1 MKDNLCLGLISWLEI
16 KETSEVLLLEKAS
29 KYKFFL
35 ESKSHVCCSSL
46 EEISKTA
53 FQKDNASSFDI
64 ILGLEILET
73 EEEPERLLS
82 IIKAL
87 LTQDGK
93 LFLGADNRLGVRY
106 LCGEKDPYT
115 QRCFDGLDNYKDY
128 QVGRALSGRCYAKA
142 ELKAILMRAG
152 FGPKFYSVFP
162 TLENPQLIIAE
173 DYVPNE
179 RISAR
184 YSPMYRNPDTVFLQE
199 EQICDDFA
207 QNGIMHIMAN
217 SFLIE
222 CTLNNYFMD
231 VKQVAL
237 SLNRGE
243 ENAQETI
250 ICSDRVE
257 KKAIFSKG
265 HKNLKNLDRN
275 MQMLAT
281 HGISTV
287 SGQWEGQTYVMP
299 YMDAPL
305 GNVYLQHLLR
315 EDADEFLLRMDQF
328 KDLIL
333 QSSEIVDENESG
345 MILKDGY
352 IDMVP
357 LNSFFQDGKFIFFD
371 QEFCVHNYPVNAIL
385 YRAIIIVYEQM
396 AEHEALVPI
405 DLIWKRYGLND
416 RLDYLNALTTQ
427 FINDLRN
434 YQELVTFYDT
444 HMRNDWIADYNRERL
459 DRALTGMNV
468 YESYQGDN
476 CFKGVE
482 DKKIF
487 LFGAGK
493 WCDKFLDFYRND
505 NVYGILDNDEQKWG
519 TEMHGIPIA
528 SPDSIVEEQEAYKVI
543 ICAKHFEPIFR
554 QLKRMQVAHIGIYD
568 ATYYN
573 RERLG
578 RVVNKQDIY
587 EPYQGDNCFKGVEDK
602 KIFLFGAGRWCD
614 KFLDFYRNDNV
625 YKILDNDEQKWGT
638 EMHGIPI
645 ASPDSIVGEQEAYK
659 VIICAKHFEPIF
671 RQLKR
676 MQVAHIGIYDA
687 TYYNRERLGRVV
699 NKQDIYE
706 PYQGDN
712 CFKEL
717 EDKKIF
723 LFGAGKWCDKFLA
736 FYKNDYNICRILDN
750 DEQKWGTEMH
760 GIPIASPDSIVGEQE
775 AYKVIIC
782 AKRYEPIF
790 RQLKRMQVIHIG
802 IYDANYI
809 YAGRQAL
816 NIVPSNGE
824 KKKYHIGY
832 ISGTFDLFHIG
843 HINILRRAKEQ
854 CDYLIAAVTADEYV
868 RSHKN
873 KEPTIPFGERAQ
885 VLSSCKYVDE
895 VVGVPVNYVGTV
907 EAFQKYHFDCQFCGS
922 DCENDS
928 WWLEQKD
935 YLQRHGSDLHFF
947 PYTEQTSSTKIRA
960 LIDKGL
966 L

>member
-1 MKDNLCLGLISWLEI
+1 MKGNLCLGLISWLEI

-528 SPDSIVEEQEAYKVI
+528 SPDSIV
-543 ICAKHFEPIFR
+543 
-554 QLKRMQVAHIGIYD
+554 
-568 ATYYN
+568 
-573 RERLG
+573 
-578 RVVNKQDIY
+578 
-587 EPYQGDNCFKGVEDK
+587 
-602 KIFLFGAGRWCD
+602 
-614 KFLDFYRNDNV
+614 
-625 YKILDNDEQKWGT
+625 
-638 EMHGIPI
+638 
-645 ASPDSIVGEQEAYK
+645 
-659 VIICAKHFEPIF
+659 
-671 RQLKR
+671 
-676 MQVAHIGIYDA
+676 
-687 TYYNRERLGRVV
+687 
-699 NKQDIYE
+699 
-706 PYQGDN
+706 
-712 CFKEL
+712 
-717 EDKKIF
+717 
-723 LFGAGKWCDKFLA
+723 
-736 FYKNDYNICRILDN
+736 
-750 DEQKWGTEMH
+750 
-760 GIPIASPDSIVGEQE
+760 GEQE

-935 YLQRHGSDLHFF
+935 YLQRHGSDLRFF